1 MLRIKSF
8 DCIINSHVFI
18 VFILLSQILSTRL
31 LGKRTN
37 LKLKTVT
44 IIHSATTET
53 VRLPDDNNGV
63 NIDIIIEKC
72 VNINLMLIIFVC
84 FAS

>member
-1 MLRIKSF
+1 LKKLNLTLSLDLIIKELKNFEAFRVGLISNENH
-8 DCIINSHVFI
+8 IS
-18 VFILLSQILSTRL
+18 LQQILSTRF
-31 LGKRTN
+31 LGKKSN

-63 NIDIIIEKC
+63 SFFSIIQS
-72 VNINLMLIIFVC
+72 LT
-84 FAS
+84 